1 MLPDILEK
9 LWALELKDWSP
20 QVLQSWRLAGQLA
33 GWLGQSAGQ
42 PTSEAVGP

>member
-20 QVLQSWRLAGQLA
+20 QVLQA
-33 GWLGQSAGQ
+33 GWLLGELACQGVSQVTCG
-42 PTSEAVGP
+42 SVGP